1 MGRLT
6 FLDDDTFG
14 MVGTSTSDVI
24 ENHRNINSVGMLEQF
39 HKEFPN
45 AKIIIE
51 YVFGDTFMQAMQWT
65 ELRNSLEIS
74 QPKNIIASTD
84 LLKILSPLI
93 ILADQYNNY
102 NNRFEVMILRSKWR
116 QSDNIGQYYAAQ
128 MLIEKVIEEFKSK
141 ASKISPGDGFGVSR
155 TIRNECLT
163 WRSDQMGLLEI
174 TAHITL
180 SDDDEVPFISII

>member
-1 MGRLT
+1 
-6 FLDDDTFG
+6 
-14 MVGTSTSDVI
+14 
-24 ENHRNINSVGMLEQF
+24 
-39 HKEFPN
+39 
-45 AKIIIE
+45 
-51 YVFGDTFMQAMQWT
+51 
-65 ELRNSLEIS
+65 
-74 QPKNIIASTD
+74 
-84 LLKILSPLI
+84 
-93 ILADQYNNY
+93 
-102 NNRFEVMILRSKWR
+102 
-116 QSDNIGQYYAAQ
+116 